1 MLIFASL
8 DCFTI
13 LTLISASS
21 FVCRTHHFT
30 CLCSTCL
37 VREITVHGNVFFA
50 MQYADV
56 TFVRERFFCG
66 MLHTVR
72 GFDFAMLRWTVAIL
86 FDVVY
91 L

>member
-1 MLIFASL
+1 
-8 DCFTI
+8 
-13 LTLISASS
+13 
-21 FVCRTHHFT
+21 
-30 CLCSTCL
+30 
-37 VREITVHGNVFFA
+37 